1 MSSSSPVWCRAMH
14 GMHEQEQSQ
23 EEVDEHGVLQSL
35 KLVIE
40 VGKSE
45 LAAHCT
51 LHAIAHPD

>member
-1 MSSSSPVWCRAMH
+1 
-14 GMHEQEQSQ
+14 MHEQEQSQ
-23 EEVDEHGVLQSL
+23 EEVDEHGVLQSV